1 MEPDEADF
9 DQLIAWLELQA
20 RADKKDRET
29 AKREPRPSN
38 QTAQIILFPMHRVR
52 T

>member
-20 RADKKDRET
+20 RSDRKIHDAIE
-29 AKREPRPSN
+29 REPKPLTR
-38 QTAQIILFPMHRVR
+38 TAQIIPFPMHRVR

>member
-20 RADKKDRET
+20 RADKKDRDT
-29 AKREPRPSN
+29 VKREPEPLNR
-38 QTAQIILFPMHRVR
+38 TAQIIPFPMHRVR